1 MVTKIDQLREVAPP
15 VELEF
20 QRHLDDVQ
28 MGRMC
33 FVWDGTAGWWLDLW
47 MISEIHEEY
56 KMPSLSL
63 LFFFGLAFVQES
75 NNDNDLKIRCH
86 RFVILGHQLLKV
98 TKASLC

>member
-63 LFFFGLAFVQES
+63 LFFLVW
-75 NNDNDLKIRCH
+75 H
-86 RFVILGHQLLKV
+86 
-98 TKASLC
+98 LCKNLIMTMI